1 MAKLPKVE
9 FKEFTE
15 MDYKEKIEGFL
26 LSLHGEQLTQAH
38 EDLIQMRKQEFM
50 DWLKKE
56 RLDYLLNPASEKT
69 VFEWYVFDTI
79 CSVLRSF
86 DSVLE
91 QHDEVFGKPIDRIN
105 EQLRRA
111 MTKFAK
117 EYEDEFIIDKVYT
130 NVGQPRRF

>member
-1 MAKLPKVE
+1 MAKLPRVG
-9 FKEFTE
+9 FKEFIE

-69 VFEWYVFDTI
+69 VFEWHVFDTI

-111 MTKFAK
+111 MTKFSK
-117 EYEDEFIIDKVYT
+117 EYEDEFMVDKIYT
-130 NVGQPRRF
+130 EVGHPRRF

>member
-1 MAKLPKVE
+1 MAKLPRVE
-9 FKEFTE
+9 FKEFIE

-56 RLDYLLNPASEKT
+56 RLDYLLNPANEKT
-69 VFEWYVFDTI
+69 VFEWQVFDTI

-111 MTKFAK
+111 MTKFSK
-117 EYEDEFIIDKVYT
+117 EYEDEFMVDKIYT
-130 NVGQPRRF
+130 EVGHPRRF